1 MISQRLAQEYMEN
14 LAFEL
19 GQFRGMLALVLKHND
34 GVVTV
39 PKEGL
44 SVNEPFEVVLKQLED
59 GSLEIK
65 LLEGKEEIESVLGKP
80 SPIIVPK

>member
-1 MISQRLAQEYMEN
+1 MNNPNMVREYVEN

-19 GQFRGMLALVLKHND
+19 GQFRGMLALVLKKNE
-34 GVVTV
+34 GMVII
-39 PKEGL
+39 PKDGL
-44 SVNEPFEVVLKQLED
+44 SVNEPFEVVLKQTDD
-59 GSLEIK
+59 GGLEIK